1 MTDQHEDL
9 SIANLSQELTAAL
22 SARAKELDETLE
34 SVVHEAWELALSRL
48 PSHLGAGD
56 IGCTLDFS
64 MCPPGDRIRLS
75 VEYRPDEFA
84 REDADRLLALLVRIL
99 EAVERN
105 PGQPVKSVQLLDAAE
120 LRRILTE
127 WSGSGDRRPPLT
139 LSRLLEQPVKR
150 SPDRIALVQGS
161 EAISYRELHSR
172 ANRLARLLM
181 DSGVGPGQLVA
192 LALPRSI
199 TLITAVFAVAKTGAA
214 FLPLDHSY
222 PLDRLSFMLDDAAPA
237 LLCTTEEAAEG
248 LPARSWPPQLVLDD
262 AEFAAI
268 IRDLSDANPDPSG
281 AWAGHAATELAYVI
295 YTSGTTGQPK
305 GVAVTHSGLLDLAS
319 AAADWMALGAGDRIL
334 QFSSPS
340 FDAFV
345 FELLAAFAAGATL
358 VIPPSGSVLAGEA
371 LVEML
376 AESRVSHAVLPP
388 VAAASIVP
396 EAVPELRTL
405 LVAGEA
411 CSGDLV
417 ARWASQCRMI
427 NAYGPTEATVCVTM
441 SEPLSGSATPP
452 IGRPVAGARV
462 YVLDRHLQPLP
473 VGMPGDLYVAGG
485 GLARGY
491 LGRPALSAERFVADP
506 FTGNGDRMYRTGDL
520 ASWRS
525 DGSLSFHGRVDD
537 QVKLRGFRIELGE
550 VEAVLADHPL
560 VAQAVAAVQEDERGT
575 RQLTAYVIPA
585 GSEQPSSGELREHA
599 SRSLPHF
606 MVPAAYGI
614 INALPTTPSG
624 KLDRRALPVPVPA
637 QAATV
642 RPART
647 PAELALCEIFGQ
659 VLERADVG
667 VTGNFFELG
676 GDSLL
681 AVSVI
686 QRARRAGFA
695 LSPMEIVN
703 NPTVEALAAVAEPV
717 GLSRG
722 RGAGSARPADT
733 DRRGSAR

>member
-1 MTDQHEDL
+1 MTDQQKNL
-9 SIANLSQELTAAL
+9 SIADLSQELTAAL

-34 SVVHEAWELALSRL
+34 SVVHEAWELALSWL
-48 PSHLGAGD
+48 PPHGAGD

-64 MCPPGDRIRLS
+64 MRPPDDRMRLS
-75 VEYRPDEFA
+75 LEYRPDEFA
-84 REDADRLLALLVRIL
+84 REDADRLLALLGRIL

-105 PGQPVKSVQLLDAAE
+105 PGQPVESVQLLHAAE
-120 LRRILTE
+120 LRRILINRT
-127 WSGSGDRRPPLT
+127 GSGDRQPPLT
-139 LSRLLEQPVKR
+139 LGWLLEQPVKR

-161 EAISYRELHSR
+161 EAISYRELESR

-181 DSGVGPGQLVA
+181 ASGVGPGQLVA

-214 FLPLDHSY
+214 FLPLDHGY

-237 LLCTTEEAAEG
+237 LLCTTAEAAEG

-262 AEFAAI
+262 AELAAR

-281 AWAGHAATELAYVI
+281 VRAGRAATELAYVI

-305 GVAVTHSGLLDLAS
+305 GVAVTHSGLVDLAS
-319 AAADWMALGAGDRIL
+319 AAVDQMALGAGDRIL

-358 VIPPSGSVLAGEA
+358 VIPPSGTTLAGEA
-371 LVEML
+371 LAEML

-388 VAAASIVP
+388 VAAASIDP

-411 CSGDLV
+411 CTGDLV
-417 ARWASQCRMI
+417 ARWASRCRMI

-441 SEPLSGSATPP
+441 SEPLSGSATPS
-452 IGRPVAGARV
+452 IGGPVVGARV
-462 YVLDRHLQPLP
+462 YVLDRDLQPLP
-473 VGMPGDLYVAGG
+473 VGTPGELYVAGD

-525 DGSLSFHGRVDD
+525 DRSLSYHGRVDD

-550 VEAVLADHPL
+550 VEAVLAGHPL

-575 RQLTAYVIPA
+575 RQLVAYVIPA

-599 SRSLPHF
+599 GRSLPHF

-614 INALPTTPSG
+614 IDALPTTPSG
-624 KLDRRALPVPVPA
+624 KLDRRALPVPIPV

-642 RPART
+642 RPAHT
-647 PAELALCEIFGQ
+647 PAELALCEIFGE
-659 VLERADVG
+659 VLQRADVG
-667 VTGNFFELG
+667 VTSNFFELG

-722 RGAGSARPADT
+722 RGAGSARPSDT
-733 DRRGSAR
+733 DRIGSAR